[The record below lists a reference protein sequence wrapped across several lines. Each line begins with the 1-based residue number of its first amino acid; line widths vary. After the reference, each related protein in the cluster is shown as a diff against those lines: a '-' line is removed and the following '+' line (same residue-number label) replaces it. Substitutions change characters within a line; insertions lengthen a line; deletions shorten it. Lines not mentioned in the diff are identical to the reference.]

1 MNKVKLS
8 IHNVLNVINNNLLI
22 ARAKINE
29 SLQKH
34 FADAKKATKH
44 CIQSI
49 SDELF
54 AKHLISDSVK
64 ESPTYQKILD
74 EFESGICPIQSI
86 SELENRYEEFLRCLK
101 CDGGPIKD
109 TVDRLYTDW
118 KIIREQCK
126 EGKQQQK
133 SKF

>member
-1 MNKVKLS
+1 MT
-8 IHNVLNVINNNLLI
+8 

-34 FADAKKATKH
+34 FADAAKATKY
-44 CIQSI
+44 CIQNI

-54 AKHLISDSVK
+54 AKRLISDSVK
-64 ESPTYQKILD
+64 ESPTYQKIFD
-74 EFESGICPIQSI
+74 EFESGIRSIQSI
-86 SELENRYEEFLRCLK
+86 SKLEERYEKFLQCLK

-109 TVDRLYTDW
+109 TVDSLCADW
-118 KIIREQCK
+118 KIIRDQCK